1 MIIIN
6 KKRLPSSSVVLD
18 TYWKFAAERQEVFFK
33 KINKVAPLTVDPILL
48 KYKFTN
54 AYRACD
60 RVSQYLIGKVID
72 NNETDIN
79 ETLFKILVF
88 KIFNKIETWELL
100 ESELGDVSFKYY
112 SFDTYNKILTSAMK
126 GKEPI
131 YSAAYIMAS
140 GKSAYGY
147 DRKHENHL
155 KLIEQM
161 ISSNL
166 ANKLQDATSLEHVYN
181 YLLLFPSIGPFLA
194 YQYSIDINYSKLI
207 NFSENDYVVPGP
219 GAKDGIK
226 KCFTDYGDYSE
237 TDIIKYVTDNQEAEF
252 QRLGINFKGL
262 WGRPLHLIDCQNLFC
277 ETAKYARV
285 AHPDIDGVSDRKRI
299 KQIYSK
305 NNSDIYYY
313 FPPKW
318 NLNTNL

>member
-6 KKRLPSSSVVLD
+6 KKRPPSPSVVLD

-33 KINKVAPLTVDPILL
+33 KLNKTEPLTIDPILL

-72 NNETDIN
+72 NNETDID

-100 ESELGDVSFKYY
+100 ESELGYISFKYY
-112 SFDTYNKILTSAMK
+112 SFDAYNRILTSAIK
-126 GKEPI
+126 ANEPI

-140 GKSAYGY
+140 GKSAFGY

-161 ISSNL
+161 VGSKL
-166 ANKLQDATSLEHVYN
+166 AHRIQDATSLEDVYH

-194 YQYSIDINYSKLI
+194 YQYSIDINYSQLV

-226 KCFTDYGDYSE
+226 KCFTNYGDYSE
-237 TDIIKYVTDNQEAEF
+237 PDIIKYVTDNQEAEF
-252 QRLGINFKGL
+252 QRLGINFKSL

-285 AHPDIDGVSDRKRI
+285 AHPDIDGISDRKRI

-318 NLNTNL
+318 NLNTNP